1 MVDIIKSE
9 LAKFYSYARSFAK
22 DSGKICPLIVDN
34 QPVTD
39 DLEIAELLKP
49 QYENIFSTPRATMD
63 PIGKESSIWP
73 GQSNILITLEMEE
86 EAVAALSINSE
97 PGPDG
102 IPPSIYKNERI
113 IGYQMAG
120 LSL

>member
-1 MVDIIKSE
+1 MEKRSKVARKIMKTKCWHMLGDPINVLMDLEAKIKLSHDNRRSKKEKQMVDIIKSE

-63 PIGKESSIWP
+63 PIGKESSI
-73 GQSNILITLEMEE
+73 
-86 EAVAALSINSE
+86 
-97 PGPDG
+97 
-102 IPPSIYKNERI
+102 
-113 IGYQMAG
+113 
-120 LSL
+120 